1 MLIPRYYFADDYA
14 DFYEYFLSHP
24 HIRKRFRK
32 HEYLWAPG
40 EPLTHVYYIIS
51 GIALTSLE
59 HEDGF
64 RKISSMHSK
73 GTLFPGCHQV
83 EFKIEQSIVTT
94 ALSEMEVLSFT
105 KTEML
110 RMFYENR
117 ELSVRMLNWYAA
129 YINLL
134 LYESAHQEY
143 NSTFIKLCNLLYLF
157 SQNGPEGSGPNIY
170 LTQENIAEI
179 LTTTRVNIARSLA
192 RLRDEKIIIP
202 HRKWIELS
210 DLNRLA
216 SYCSRETLK
225 P

>member
-1 MLIPRYYFADDYA
+1 MY
-14 DFYEYFLSHP
+14 
-24 HIRKRFRK
+24 
-32 HEYLWAPG
+32 
-40 EPLTHVYYIIS
+40 T
-51 GIALTSLE
+51 
-59 HEDGF
+59 
-64 RKISSMHSK
+64 
-73 GTLFPGCHQV
+73 TLFPVLPLLPWNMKTVSAKSRPCTAKAPYFLAHQV

-94 ALSEMEVLSFT
+94 ALSDMEVLSFT
-105 KTEML
+105 KAEML